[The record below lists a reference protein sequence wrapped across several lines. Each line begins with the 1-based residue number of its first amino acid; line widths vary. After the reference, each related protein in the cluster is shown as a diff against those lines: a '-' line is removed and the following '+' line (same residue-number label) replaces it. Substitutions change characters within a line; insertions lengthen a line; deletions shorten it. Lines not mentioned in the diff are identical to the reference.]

1 MALRRFATRNDEEIS
16 KLLTEKH
23 SNSADKGLQN
33 FFADYLRQGERK
45 YPQKRHRI
53 GRNSGAFLRRSY
65 EADGTYYCL
74 VSFQLFNM

>member
-33 FFADYLRQGERK
+33 FFADFSDEKNENILKDATNWQEFLSFSSSKLRSRAV
-45 YPQKRHRI
+45 RI
-53 GRNSGAFLRRSY
+53 ILLSFFPAF
-65 EADGTYYCL
+65 
-74 VSFQLFNM
+74 